1 MFSGIKELINN
12 FINPVI
18 DNNVIDIEIS
28 DDNFTSIA
36 MASGMSLE
44 DINLLQKTRNGM
56 QIITKKAK
64 KVEEKREEKP
74 QIEVV
79 RERKEKS
86 RDQGREPGE

>member
-36 MASGMSLE
+36 MASGMSAE
-44 DINLLQKTRNGM
+44 DISLLQKTRNGI
-56 QIITKKAK
+56 QLITKRAK
-64 KVEEKREEKP
+64 KVEEKQEERP

-79 RERKEKS
+79 RNNKEKE
-86 RDQGREPGE
+86 QGREPGE